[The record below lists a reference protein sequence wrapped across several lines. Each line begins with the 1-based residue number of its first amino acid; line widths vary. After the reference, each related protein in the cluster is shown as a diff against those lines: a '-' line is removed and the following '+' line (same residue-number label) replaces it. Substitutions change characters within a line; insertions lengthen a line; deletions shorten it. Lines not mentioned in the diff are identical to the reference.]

1 MSYTPDVY
9 HQLDGSAFQQ
19 ANCVP
24 STGTMLMDRASAAK
38 WRVAAPKL
46 RTMSGDTS
54 GGLTY
59 SQIAPVVAKA
69 TANEV
74 VPTVITTDRAGLKAL
89 IVAGH
94 GAGVSILCSVT
105 VNTPYH
111 TGSYT
116 GGHSIYV
123 NAWRYNATLDRDEF
137 LVEDPGRG
145 TSTNPLGPVWW
156 PAWLLYKAAEARS
169 GGTAIFA
176 LLGRD
181 TEGVTRTATIAGSV
195 RTSPAV
201 AASRKGTL
209 VVGRTYTVTAT
220 ANGGAWTIAGRTG
233 KAWQKVK
240 WGTGSG
246 WVAGM
251 ELV

>member
-1 MSYTPDVY
+1 MPYTPDVY
-9 HQLDGSAFQQ
+9 HQLDGSAFAQ

-24 STGTMLMDRASAAK
+24 STGTMLMDRASVAK
-38 WRVAAPKL
+38 WRVPAPTL

-54 GGLTY
+54 GGMSY

-74 VPTVITTDRAGLKAL
+74 VPTVVTTDRAGLKAL
-89 IVAGH
+89 IAAGH

-105 VNTPYH
+105 INTPYH

-123 NAWRYNATLDRDEF
+123 NAWRYNASLGRDEF

-169 GGTAIFA
+169 AGSIVI

-195 RTSPAV
+195 RISATV
-201 AASRKGTL
+201 TASKKGTL
-209 VVGRTYTVTAT
+209 AVGTKYTVLAT
-220 ANGGAWTIAGRTG
+220 GNGGAWTISGRTG
-233 KAWQKVK
+233 KGLQQVK

-246 WVAGM
+246 WVAGL